1 MKFSLQW
8 LNRYVDLGDLLD
20 NAGEIALLAERFTLS
35 VAELEGY
42 ETVGAELDSVIVA
55 RIESCEQHPN
65 ADRLRVCQV
74 NDGGEN
80 LRTIVCGAPNARPG
94 LVTAL
99 ALPGSKFNGF
109 KIKVSKVRGVESCGM
124 LCAPDELGLGEGHE
138 GIWELP
144 SDLSPGLK
152 LAEVM
157 PIRDVIFEVDN
168 KSITHRPDLW
178 GHYGIAREVAGL
190 MKRDLKALDTEV
202 TLGLDNA
209 PLVDVTD
216 TIACP
221 RYCALKIAG
230 VSVQP
235 SPLWMQILLHRCE
248 TRAINN
254 LVDTTNFVMLELGQ
268 PLHAFDA
275 REIHSG
281 QIIVRRAH
289 EGEKVTT
296 LDRQERVLKANDL
309 LICDANRPVA
319 LAGVMGLENSEVRDD
334 TTDLVLEAAN
344 FTSEVVRRTAV
355 RLGLRTEASARF
367 EKSLDP
373 VYPKLGALRFMN
385 LISAMCPEARVT
397 SQMADVWPTPPNEI
411 SIDTSVSY
419 INRRLGTTLS
429 GDEVRG
435 FLTSVAFMIEDH
447 DGDRMTVQVPSFR
460 ATKDVSIQ
468 EDLVEEVGRLFGY
481 DNIKPAQP
489 VVELSKPYRHPMRT
503 LQRKART
510 LLSGGLGFFELRNYS
525 FDSEPLLDRIGR
537 SSASALELKNPL
549 SNEQR
554 FLKTSLIPNT
564 IAAIER
570 SIAHCHQ
577 LKVYEI
583 GRVFESLSAD
593 EIAEDPERLPDQP
606 FKLCGA
612 LWRRDGSRDQQSILT
627 ADFSESDRAY
637 YELKGY
643 LESLSTQLNTAV
655 SFTVSDGHEPV
666 WMHPARCAK
675 IYDQNGHGI
684 GYLGGLHPDVL
695 ENSALSEYSAIFEI
709 NLEALEQLSLSY
721 GSYEE
726 ISRYPAI
733 SYDLSIIVPEK
744 VSYAELKRYIEQAH
758 KSWVREVNCVGI
770 YRGEP
775 IPDGQKSVTVQIA
788 FQNKSATLEM
798 DQVNKV
804 VDRLIKR
811 LGDEIGGWIR

>member
-8 LNRYVDLGDLLD
+8 LHRYVDLADLLHD
-20 NAGEIALLAERFTLS
+20 EQSIANLADRFTLS

-42 ETVGAELDSVIVA
+42 ERVGGELDSVIVA
-55 RIESCEQHPN
+55 RIVSCEQHPN

-74 NDGGEN
+74 NDGSDE
-80 LRTIVCGAPNARPG
+80 LRTIVCGAPNAREG

-144 SDLSPGLK
+144 NDLTPGLK

-190 MKRDLKALDTEV
+190 LKRELKPLNTEV
-202 TLGLDNA
+202 ALGQIDA
-209 PLVDVTD
+209 PFVDVTD
-216 TIACP
+216 AVACP
-221 RYCALKIAG
+221 RYCALEIEGLNVA
-230 VSVQP
+230 P

-275 REIHSG
+275 REIHSEH
-281 QIIVRRAH
+281 IIVRRAH
-289 EGEKVTT
+289 EGESVVT
-296 LDRQERVLKANDL
+296 LDRQERKLSTDDL
-309 LICDANRPVA
+309 LICDAHRPIA
-319 LAGVMGLENSEVRDD
+319 LAGVMGLENSEVRED
-334 TTDLVLEAAN
+334 TTAVVLEAAN
-344 FTSEVVRRTAV
+344 FKPEVVRRTAV

-373 VYPKLGALRFMN
+373 SYPKFGALRFAR
-385 LISAMCPEARVT
+385 LVSEMCPSAKVRGH
-397 SQMADVWPTPPNEI
+397 MADFWPSPPSEI
-411 SIDTSVSY
+411 TIETSVSY
-419 INRRLGTTLS
+419 INRRLGTQLT

-435 FLTSVAFMIEDH
+435 FLSSVAFAIADE
-447 DGDRMTVQVPSFR
+447 DGDHMTVTVPSFR
-460 ATKDVSIQ
+460 ATKDVAIQ

-481 DNIKPAQP
+481 DNITPSQP
-489 VVELSKPYRHPMRT
+489 VVEISKPYRHPMRT
-503 LQRKART
+503 LQRKTRT
-510 LLSGGLGFFELRNYS
+510 ILSGSLGFYELRNYS

-537 SSASALELKNPL
+537 PSLPALELKNPL
-549 SNEQR
+549 SNDQR

-570 SIAHCHQ
+570 SIAHCDQ
-577 LKVYEI
+577 IKVYEI
-583 GRVFESLSAD
+583 GRTFEAMSA
-593 EIAEDPERLPDQP
+593 EEVRAEPERLPKQP

-612 LWRRDGSRDQQSILT
+612 LWRRVGAELKSAELG
-627 ADFSESDRAY
+627 ADWSESDRAY
-637 YELKGY
+637 FELKGC
-643 LESLSTQLNTAV
+643 LESLVTELNT
-655 SFTVSDGHEPV
+655 SLKFTKSDGGQPV
-666 WMHPARCAK
+666 WMHPARCAR
-675 IYDQNGHGI
+675 IFDLSGAPI
-684 GYLGGLHPDVL
+684 GYIGGLHPDVI
-695 ENSALSEYSAIFEI
+695 ENSALSAYSAVFELS
-709 NLEALEQLSLSY
+709 LEALDALNLSY
-721 GSYEE
+721 GNYQE
-726 ISRYPAI
+726 IPKYPAI
-733 SYDLSIIVPEK
+733 SYDLSIIVPEEI
-744 VSYAELKRYIEQAH
+744 SYTQLKTYIEQAH
-758 KSWVREVNCVGI
+758 KSWVKSVDCVSI

-775 IPDGQKSVTVQIA
+775 IPDGQKSVTVQIE
-788 FQNKSATLEM
+788 FQNRNATLEM

-804 VDRLIKR
+804 VDKLVKR